1 MKLYLPIILILMFS
15 ACNKETDCP
24 SFPSAHLQWLPY
36 KTGEQV
42 IFVGPKGSQMFTIT
56 EAGHTRAYTIGNS
69 EACDCEAD
77 AHSTSAIDSTS
88 NIQLTCSAIKLNLR
102 TTFEYKFSH
111 YKYLSSYYVPLNI
124 DNFQFS
130 INKSGALENA
140 SEVGQI
146 TVGGQKYEDVIMV
159 EIDTVGN
166 RAAEIFRIY
175 LAPGKGIVQYDYK
188 SGESFGLRDL

>member
-1 MKLYLPIILILMFS
+1 MKRYLPIVLILMFWS
-15 ACNKETDCP
+15 CNKETECP
-24 SFPSAHLQWLPY
+24 AFSSTHLQWLPY

-42 IFVGPKGSQMFTIT
+42 IFVGSKGSQMFTST
-56 EAGHTRAYTIGNS
+56 DVGHTRAYTIGNT

-77 AHSTSAIDSTS
+77 AHCNSAIDSTS

-111 YKYLSSYYVPLNI
+111 YEHLSSYYVPLKI

-130 INKSGALENA
+130 INNNGALENA
-140 SEVGQI
+140 TEAGKI
-146 TVGGQKYEDVIMV
+146 TVGGQTYEDVIMV
-159 EIDTVGN
+159 EIDTIGN

-188 SGESFGLRDL
+188 SGENFGLRDL